1 MLRPVAPF
9 IDYALNY
16 DYISKVL
23 CINKDKPKTKCNGKC
38 YLMQEL
44 EQQQKE
50 DITSLQILFE
60 EYPIGF
66 VELGSLQ
73 DAGATINQSKQI
85 FFYQNKYSYLL
96 NSYIFKPPI
105 SLYL

>member
-1 MLRPVAPF
+1 MLRPIAPF

-23 CINKDKPKTKCNGKC
+23 CINKDEPKTKCNGKC

-44 EQQQKE
+44 KQQQEE
-50 DITSLQILFE
+50 DVSSLQILFE

-66 VELGSLQ
+66 VELGSLY
-73 DAGATINQSKQI
+73 DVNTKINRAKQI

-96 NSYIFKPPI
+96 KSYIFKPPI
-105 SLYL
+105 PLCI